1 MHILHF
7 AMGLIILPVAILLT
21 AIFFILLAASRTE
34 ARFLRIFG
42 YLVAV
47 FLGCAVVLTFVIGFY
62 ALSKGRDM
70 PRPMLQ
76 ERPSQQRLMNR

>member
-21 AIFFILLAASRTE
+21 AIFFILFAVSRTE
-34 ARFLRIFG
+34 AKLLKTLG
-42 YLVAV
+42 YFVAV
-47 FLGCAVVLTFVIGFY
+47 FLGCAVVLTFFIGFY

-70 PRPMLQ
+70 SRPMLQ